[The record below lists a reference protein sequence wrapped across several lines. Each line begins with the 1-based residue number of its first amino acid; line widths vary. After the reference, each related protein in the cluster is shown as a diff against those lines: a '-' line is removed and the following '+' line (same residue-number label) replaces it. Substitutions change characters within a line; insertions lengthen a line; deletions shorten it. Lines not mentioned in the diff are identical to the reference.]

1 MPTSAVV
8 VEGVVGRFAGVVVNV
23 VGVVFV
29 IAVVSAVAGCPDA
42 PQPTPPPTPITD
54 DGLSAMATSTRG
66 ALIWKRNTVLA
77 RGLSAALLVPEA
89 DLCRELDR
97 FDCTNVA
104 HQVPLGGNDAFVKG
118 QYLPLDAPSATS
130 AVAFDR
136 LVLSACSVA
145 VDFDR
150 ERPASFIFRGHDL
163 DDVPLDPEDENVIE
177 GARFVG
183 TELYRRL
190 HAREPREQE
199 LVTLLQLLEPD
210 ADAGAISGNDFA
222 KLACFAVAST
232 TETLFY

>member
-1 MPTSAVV
+1 MTNPRLTHAPVVALAIAVAV
-8 VEGVVGRFAGVVVNV
+8 FVVG
-23 VGVVFV
+23 
-29 IAVVSAVAGCPDA
+29 CPTVPA
-42 PQPTPPPTPITD
+42 PPAPPPAPPVVD

-77 RGLSAALLVPEA
+77 RGLAEALLVPEG

-97 FDCTNVA
+97 FDCAKEA

-118 QYLPLDAPSATS
+118 QYQPLAAPSATS

-145 VDFDR
+145 VDIDR

-163 DDVPLDPEDENVIE
+163 NDEPLKANDADVID

-190 HAREPREQE
+190 HGREPRDEE
-199 LVTLLQLLEPD
+199 LNTLLALLKD
-210 ADAGAISGNDFA
+210 DDGAGAISGNDFA